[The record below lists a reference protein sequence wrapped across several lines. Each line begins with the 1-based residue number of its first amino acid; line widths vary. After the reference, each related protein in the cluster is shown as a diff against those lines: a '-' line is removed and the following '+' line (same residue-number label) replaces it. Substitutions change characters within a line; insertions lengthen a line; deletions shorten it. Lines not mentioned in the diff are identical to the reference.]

1 MSTLSVNANGSYT
14 ADPNTGFDVV
24 DVNVPSAALSSKT
37 ITVNGTYNAID
48 DSLDGYSSIV
58 VNVSGGSGVLGSK
71 TIS

>member
-1 MSTLSVNANGSYT
+1 MSALSVSVNGSYT
-14 ADPNTGFDVV
+14 ADPNTGFDTVVV
-24 DVNVPSAALSSKT
+24 DVPSAALGSKT
-37 ITVNGTYNAID
+37 VSGNGTYNAID